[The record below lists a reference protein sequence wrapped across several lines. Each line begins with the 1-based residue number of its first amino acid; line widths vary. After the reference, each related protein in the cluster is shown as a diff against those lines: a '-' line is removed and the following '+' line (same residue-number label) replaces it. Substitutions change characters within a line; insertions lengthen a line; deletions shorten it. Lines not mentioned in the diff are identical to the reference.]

1 MSLKAYNLLHQKNAK
16 KCQNAR
22 SNFLWQTDF
31 KSARFLK
38 FGIRNAKL
46 RTLPHNRDNV
56 TNSYRLKQP
65 IHAFSLVANTQCRS
79 IFSQGKA
86 DNTASL
92 KNNTIKSLNKML
104 ISSQLGSYQPSIIDY
119 IQLNMVY
126 ELSLP
131 DSVRLVHYFKLC
143 PKF

>member
-1 MSLKAYNLLHQKNAK
+1 MPDQI
-16 KCQNAR
+16 
-22 SNFLWQTDF
+22 FLWQTDF
-31 KSARFLK
+31 KSVRFLK

-79 IFSQGKA
+79 IFSLGKA

-92 KNNTIKSLNKML
+92 KNNTIKSLSKIF
-104 ISSQLGSYQPSIIDY
+104 ISSQMVSYSPSVIDY
-119 IQLNMVY
+119 IQLNIVS
-126 ELSLP
+126 ELYLP
-131 DSVRLVHYFKLC
+131 DSVRLFHLGQNLPNCDTGIASY
-143 PKF
+143 